1 MNTAPLRRLLV
12 SALTL
17 LGAGLVPLAAQESPP
32 KADPRYIAKARADSA
47 RYPYTEA
54 DIHFMQGMIHHH
66 GQALV
71 MAGWAASHGASP
83 VVLTLC
89 GRIINAQNDE
99 IRFMQQWLRDRN
111 QDVPP
116 PTPGPMK
123 MKMKMDG
130 MEHEMLMPGM
140 LNEAEM
146 KELDRARGTDF
157 DAKFLRGMIKH
168 HTGAVDMVNELL
180 GTYGAAQ
187 DEITAK
193 LAQDIQI
200 DQTTEITRMQKM
212 LAATLGLI
220 GPG

>member
-1 MNTAPLRRLLV
+1 MTTALFRRLLV
-12 SALTL
+12 PALTL
-17 LGAGLVPLAAQESPP
+17 LGAGIVPLAAQEAQPRP
-32 KADPRYIAKARADSA
+32 DPRYVAKARADSA

-54 DIHFMQGMIHHH
+54 DVHFMQGMIHHH
-66 GQALV
+66 AQALV
-71 MAGWAASHGASP
+71 MAGWASSHGASP
-83 VVLTLC
+83 AVLTLC

-99 IRFMQQWLRDRN
+99 IRFMQMWLRDRN
-111 QDVPP
+111 QDVPA
-116 PTPGPMK
+116 PTPGP

-140 LNEAEM
+140 LNDDEM
-146 KELDRARGTDF
+146 KELDRARGVDF
-157 DAKFLRGMIKH
+157 DVKFLRGMIKH
-168 HTGAVDMVNELL
+168 HSGAVDMVNELL

-212 LAATLGLI
+212 LAASLGLT
-220 GPG
+220 GPA

>member
-1 MNTAPLRRLLV
+1 MTTALFRRLLV
-12 SALTL
+12 PALALLSA
-17 LGAGLVPLAAQESPP
+17 GIVPLAAQEAQPRP
-32 KADPRYIAKARADSA
+32 DPRYIAKARADSA

-54 DIHFMQGMIHHH
+54 DVHFMQGMIHHH
-66 GQALV
+66 AQALV
-71 MAGWAASHGASP
+71 MAGWASSHGASP
-83 VVLTLC
+83 AVLTLC

-99 IRFMQQWLRDRN
+99 IRFMQMWLRDRN
-111 QDVPP
+111 QDVPA
-116 PTPGPMK
+116 PTPGP

-140 LNEAEM
+140 LNDDEM
-146 KELDRARGTDF
+146 KELDRARGVDF
-157 DAKFLRGMIKH
+157 DVKFLRGMIKH
-168 HTGAVDMVNELL
+168 HSGAVDMVNELL

-212 LAATLGLI
+212 LASSLGLT
-220 GPG
+220 GPA